1 MNIVTN
7 FTEELEQACTHVAD
21 VNFDASVEVRQIAD
35 GPVLRFT
42 LVDEDGDTSSLTAHY
57 VGAIKGH
64 DIYSFCATDDEVDD
78 GVHMAMVPSA
88 IVGLLT
94 L

>member
-1 MNIVTN
+1 MNIVTD
-7 FTEELEQACTHVAD
+7 FTAELEERCTHVANA
-21 VNFDASVEVRQIAD
+21 NFDASVEVRQIAD
-35 GPVLRFT
+35 GPVFRFT

-64 DIYSFCATDDEVDD
+64 DIYSFCGSENAVED
-78 GVHMAMVPSA
+78 GVHMAMIPSA